1 MDKRNRK
8 DPKQAL
14 ANALLELLHK
24 KSFQKISV
32 NELCQL
38 AKVSRTTFYA
48 HFEDK
53 YRLLAHCLRETQQY
67 LDAVTNT
74 YSPEKFF
81 IALLD
86 AFQEH
91 ERFFYHIFDAEL
103 NEEVTDMFYEFLSRN
118 LTQCLERKAAKGYQ
132 LPGPMDSVV
141 AFYVSGLTG
150 MVVRWIKSN
159 YQLPKEDLAICQCN
173 LLKDVLE

>member
-1 MDKRNRK
+1 MAKRNRTE
-8 DPKQAL
+8 PKQAL
-14 ANALLELLHK
+14 TSALLDLLYK

-32 NELCQL
+32 NELCQM
-38 AKVSRTTFYA
+38 AHVSRTTFYA

-53 YRLLAHCLRETQQY
+53 YRLLAHCLKEIQQH
-67 LDAVTNT
+67 LDSLTAT

-86 AFQEH
+86 AFQEN
-91 ERFFYHIFDAEL
+91 ERFFYHIFDSEL
-103 NEEVTDMFYEFLSRN
+103 NEEVTDMFYEFFSRN
-118 LTQCLERKAAKGYQ
+118 LTQCLERKKEEGYQ
-132 LPGPMDSVV
+132 LPGPLDAVV

-159 YQLPKEDLAICQCN
+159 YQLPKEELAACQCN
-173 LLKDVLE
+173 LLRDVLE